1 MAAINKVKPIDA
13 ATGTINVI
21 IETPQGSRIKYK
33 YSPETECMEL
43 SNVLPSGMVFPFDF
57 GFIPGTL
64 GDDGDPLDVLLLGD
78 APAAVGTLAQARL
91 VGAIEAEQTKQ
102 GKTERNDR
110 LLAVPTA
117 SRVRESIHSLDDL
130 PETLLTELEQFF
142 VNYLALK
149 GSECR
154 ILGRSGPEQARR
166 LVEQGLTDRGQ

>member
-1 MAAINKVKPIDA
+1 MAAIKKVPPLDA
-13 ATGTINVI
+13 ASGAINVI
-21 IETPQGSRIKYK
+21 VETPQGSRIKYK
-33 YSPETECMEL
+33 YSPQSGYMEL

-64 GDDGDPLDVLLLGD
+64 GGDGDPLDVLLLGD
-78 APAAVGTLAQARL
+78 APAAVGTLARARL

-110 LLAVPTA
+110 LLAVPVA
-117 SRVRESIHSLDDL
+117 SRVREAVHSLHDL
-130 PETLLTELEQFF
+130 PETLLTELERFF

-154 ILGRSGPEQARR
+154 ILGRVGPDQARR
-166 LVEQGLTDRGQ
+166 LVEQGLTDRRQ